1 VGASSSTTFENKNK
15 KQDINLVKPKQKIKA
30 K

>member
-15 KQDINLVKPKQKIKA
+15 KQDINLVKTRTENQG
-30 K
+30 